1 MEETG
6 MARVTKDTT
15 IGEVIQIDAGVIPI
29 LMGAG
34 MHCVGCPS
42 SAGETLEEAAMVHG
56 IDSERLLNIKKISH
70 CSNICNQFITGD
82 WCYYNGVFFI
92 LVYIGIIIRIIKL
105 YADNQKCAYGNVN
118 STSGCIRG

>member
-1 MEETG
+1 

-29 LMGAG
+29 LIGAG

-56 IDSERLLNIKKISH
+56 IDS
-70 CSNICNQFITGD
+70 D
-82 WCYYNGVFFI
+82 M
-92 LVYIGIIIRIIKL
+92 LVEEIQSYLQSLG
-105 YADNQKCAYGNVN
+105 
-118 STSGCIRG
+118 